1 LQWALPRA
9 GRRWEGYRKVRRRVC
24 KKISR
29 RALELNLPS
38 LSDYRRYLEEDPQ
51 EWRHLDALLDVT
63 ISRFYRDR
71 SVFDFIAA
79 EIVPTLVRRAH
90 LADYPSVRVWS
101 TGCANG
107 EEPYTIALMWEFSIS
122 PDNAETEL
130 HILATD
136 IKTTVLRRA
145 EDALYPRS
153 SLNDLPAQW
162 KEAAFDQSG
171 DVVALAPRFR
181 QHVTF
186 AQHDI
191 RGNPPGGGS
200 VFDLI
205 MCRYQAFT
213 YFDEAGQR
221 NVLNSLTRATRPGSV
236 LVLGRRETMPS
247 GAGSF
252 RPLEHSL
259 GVFKRCD

>member
-1 LQWALPRA
+1 M
-9 GRRWEGYRKVRRRVC
+9 
-24 KKISR
+24 
-29 RALELNLPS
+29 
-38 LSDYRRYLEEDPQ
+38 
-51 EWRHLDALLDVT
+51 DALLDVT

-171 DVVALAPRFR
+171 DVAALAPRFR

-236 LVLGRRETMPS
+236 LVLGRRETLPS